1 MKVDYSILRVRILG
15 WYGTYKK
22 FATVLGISCSTLRRY
37 LQCERPIPIMVIYR
51 MVELLEIPD
60 LEVVRYFFMRAST

>member
-1 MKVDYSILRVRILG
+1 MKFDYSVLRARILG

-22 FATVLGISCSTLRRY
+22 FATILGISCSTLRRY
-37 LQCERPIPIMVIYR
+37 LQCDRAIPITVIYR

-60 LEVVRYFFMRAST
+60 LEVVQYFFVMASA